1 MREITY
7 LQAIQ
12 EALAEEMR
20 RDDTVFLL
28 GEDIG
33 VHGGAFG
40 LTKGLVDTFGTER
53 VRDTPISENTVAG
66 VALGAALT
74 GMRPVLEYMFADFS
88 ALAYDQIVNQIAKV
102 RYMFGGQS
110 NAPLVIRF
118 PQGGLSWKSAGANHA
133 QTVDTWYAHI
143 PGLLVVT
150 PSTPYDAKGLLKAA
164 IRDDNPVMFLEHKG
178 LYQLKAEVPE
188 EEYVLP
194 LGEAD
199 VKRSG
204 RDCTVVANG
213 MMLRFALEAAEALAG
228 EGVDIEVVD
237 VRSLRP
243 LDTAT
248 IMASVKKTHR
258 AVVVTEG
265 VRTGCVA
272 NDWAARI
279 FDECFDWLDAP
290 VKVLAGAEVPVPY
303 ADALETHI
311 WPRPHSISEAV
322 REVCYV

>member
-20 RDDTVFLL
+20 RDESVFLL
-28 GEDIG
+28 GEDIA

-40 LTKGLVDTFGTER
+40 LTKGLVDEFGTER
-53 VRDTPISENTVAG
+53 IRDTPISENTIAG
-66 VALGAALT
+66 VSLGAALT

-150 PSTPYDAKGLLKAA
+150 PSNPYDAKGLLKSA
-164 IRDDNPVMFLEHKG
+164 IRDNNPVMFLEHKG
-178 LYQLKAEVPE
+178 LYQLKGEVPE
-188 EEYVLP
+188 EEYLVP

-199 VKRSG
+199 VKRPG
-204 RDCTVVANG
+204 NGCTIVANG
-213 MMLRFALEAAEALAG
+213 MMLRFALEAAETLAS
-228 EGVDIEVVD
+228 EGVDVEVVD

-243 LDTAT
+243 LDIAT
-248 IMASVKKTHR
+248 IMTSVKKTHR

-265 VRTGCVA
+265 VRTGSVA
-272 NDWAARI
+272 TDWAARI
-279 FDECFDWLDAP
+279 FDEGFDWLDAP

-303 ADALETHI
+303 ADVLETHI
-311 WPRPHSISEAV
+311 WPRPHTIAEAV